1 MTKHWKVNV
10 WAFGVFLWVL
20 VFIALVTY
28 KPVKAQSPPAKNLS
42 TVSGVYDA
50 VVYSTW
56 RSTIAVGFTGT
67 GSQTMTVCPGIVV
80 LPDGRNFQPFASAN
94 GTFAP
99 ITVDSQISSISET
112 VTPTASSLVQAPTGF
127 SATQLCASVTA
138 SFTNAHNTAAS
149 GANNVASGDAGI
161 QEAINDASLNGGGA
175 VHWTIDPGIVTL
187 NTGGQT
193 TTAST

>member
-1 MTKHWKVNV
+1 MKKLKLLYGLICALTLAGLV
-10 WAFGVFLWVL
+10 AELWQ
-20 VFIALVTY
+20 
-28 KPVKAQSPPAKNLS
+28 VKAQSPPAKNLS

-67 GSQTMTVCPGIVV
+67 GSQTMTVCPGIVS
-80 LPDGRNFQPFASAN
+80 LPDGRQFQPFASAN
-94 GTFAP
+94 GTFSP
-99 ITVDSQISSISET
+99 ITVDSQVAALSEV
-112 VTPTASSLVQAPTGF
+112 VTPTATSLVAAPTGYA
-127 SATQLCASVTA
+127 SQVPCASVTA

-149 GANNVASGDAGI
+149 GANNVSSGDLGI

>member
-1 MTKHWKVNV
+1 MMTMTRIGKIILCFALLLGAIW
-10 WAFGVFLWVL
+10 
-20 VFIALVTY
+20 IAT
-28 KPVKAQSPPAKNLS
+28 AQSPPAKNLS
-42 TVSGVYDA
+42 TALGTYDS
-50 VVYSTW
+50 VVYATW

-112 VTPTASSLVQAPTGF
+112 VTPTASSLVTAPTGYP
-127 SATQLCASVTA
+127 ATQPCASVTA

-149 GANNVASGDAGI
+149 GANNVGSGDAGI
-161 QEAINDASLNGGGA
+161 QEAINDASTNNGGP
-175 VHWTIDPGIVTL
+175 VHFVIDVGSVTL
-187 NTGGQT
+187 STG
-193 TTAST
+193 AA